1 MSPEFV
7 PSSVSQ
13 SLHYDYNQNQN
24 VIFKQ
29 LPRTFLNI
37 SKHSRSSLVP
47 TLLCKVSQLQ
57 SQVGGA
63 GLAQLCS
70 HNIFNARLLSP
81 EQMTRPININRRKG
95 KERSDF

>member
-13 SLHYDYNQNQN
+13 SLHYDSNQNQN
-24 VIFKQ
+24 VIIKL
-29 LPRTFLNI
+29 LPRTFLCKI
-37 SKHSRSSLVP
+37 KSGPHFAEQSHKIRSKARWAGP
-47 TLLCKVSQLQ
+47 TLVR
-57 SQVGGA
+57 
-63 GLAQLCS
+63 S
-70 HNIFNARLLSP
+70 HNISNGRLLSP